1 MIDSIRQAFELLD
14 KKTRRQLPF
23 LIGSFALVAAFDA
36 LSIGLIFPLMLALVD
51 PQAVERIYWLSSIA
65 DMLGADD
72 QKSLV
77 ISLGLIIACLFIF
90 KNTASAL
97 LVRWQFRIVFAAE
110 SDVGVRLLDRYLR
123 SPWQLISQ
131 RNSSELIRNASVST
145 SHVFLS
151 FVIPTLTLFVEAG
164 LAVAVL
170 TTLLIID
177 PLVAAVSFS
186 LVTVAS
192 LAYFLI
198 VRRGLAQVGSD
209 FQSANFRLLN
219 HLKQGIGAG
228 REIRILGRTEE
239 FIDRLRNAREL
250 YAHAQAKRAILTQLP
265 RYYLE
270 TVLVVVVIAAIWVIL
285 LTRSMSEAAAILAL
299 FGVAALR
306 LMASANRILSS
317 AQQIRI
323 GLEPLSIVY
332 NDLHGSG
339 SERHE
344 AQRKQAGSVERQV
357 SGIEL
362 RSVSHS
368 YVNDEL
374 VLSDVDIHIPWG
386 SSIGIVG
393 PSGSGKSTLIDVI
406 LGLLP
411 PLAGVVRVD
420 GQDIRSD
427 LKNWQSRIGYVPQT
441 IYLTDDTLRNNIA
454 FGLPDGQIDDVAVLR
469 AVHMAQL
476 DEFLA
481 DLPNGLETVV
491 GEMGSTLSGGQRQRV
506 GIARALYHD
515 PDVLLLDEAT
525 SALDNEAENAVVS
538 AVEALKEQKTVVV
551 VAHRLSTVRRCDCLF
566 FLERG
571 KVTGRG
577 SFDELKSQSKSFA
590 RLVELGEGNLNS

>member
-36 LSIGLIFPLMLALVD
+36 LSIGLVFPLMLALVD
-51 PQAVERIYWLSSIA
+51 PQSVERIYWLSSIA

-72 QKSLV
+72 QRSLV

-151 FVIPTLTLFVEAG
+151 FVIPTLTLLVEAG

-177 PLVAAVSFS
+177 PLVAAVSFG

-239 FIDRLRNAREL
+239 FIDRLRDAREL
-250 YAHAQAKRAILTQLP
+250 YAHAQAKRAILMQLP

-332 NDLHGSG
+332 NDLHGSESG
-339 SERHE
+339 IHE
-344 AQRKQAGSVERQV
+344 AQQKQAGSVERQV
-357 SGIEL
+357 GGIEL

-374 VLSDVDIHIPWG
+374 VLSGVDIHIPWG

-411 PLAGVVRVD
+411 PLTGVVRVD

-454 FGLPDGQIDDVAVLR
+454 FGLPDGQIDDAAVLR

-571 KVTGRG
+571 KVTDHG

-590 RLVELGEGNLNS
+590 RLVELGEGNLTI

>member
-1 MIDSIRQAFELLD
+1 MITSIRRAGQLLD
-14 KKTRRQLPF
+14 KRTRKRLPF
-23 LIGSFALVAAFDA
+23 LIGSFAIVAAFDA
-36 LSIGLIFPLMLALVD
+36 LSIGLVFPLMLALVD
-51 PQAVERIYWLSSIA
+51 PQSVERISWLSAIA
-65 DMLGADD
+65 DLLGADD
-72 QKSLV
+72 QKKLV
-77 ISLGLIIACLFIF
+77 VSLGLIIGCLFVL
-90 KNTASAL
+90 KNTISAL

-110 SDVGVRLLDRYLR
+110 ADVGVRLLERYLR

-151 FVIPTLTLFVEAG
+151 FVIPALTLLVEAG
-164 LAVAVL
+164 LAIAVL
-170 TTLLIID
+170 TTLLIVD
-177 PLVAAVSFS
+177 PVVALVSFGLVAI
-186 LVTVAS
+186 AS
-192 LAYFLI
+192 LAYYLT

-239 FIDRLRNAREL
+239 FIDRLRDAREL
-250 YAHAQAKRAILTQLP
+250 YARAQAKRAILMQLP

-270 TVLVVVVIAAIWVIL
+270 TVLVIVVLAAIWVIL

-323 GLEPLSIVY
+323 GLEPLEIVH
-332 NDLHGSG
+332 NDFHGSDPPCN
-339 SERHE
+339 E
-344 AQRKQAGSVERQV
+344 AKPLSVVEGAETAAGIV
-357 SGIEL
+357 L
-362 RSVSHS
+362 HDVSHS
-368 YVNDEL
+368 YVNDDL
-374 VLSDVDIHIPWG
+374 VLSNIDMHIPWG
-386 SSIGIVG
+386 ASIGIVG

-406 LGLLP
+406 LGLLQP
-411 PLAGVVRVD
+411 RTGVVRVD
-420 GQDIRSD
+420 GTNIRSD

-454 FGLPDGQIDDVAVLR
+454 FGLPHEQIDDKAVLR
-469 AVHMAQL
+469 AAHMAQL
-476 DEFLA
+476 DDLLA
-481 DLPNGLETVV
+481 ELPDGLQTVV
-491 GEMGSTLSGGQRQRV
+491 GEMGSSLSGGQRQRV

-538 AVEALKEQKTVVV
+538 AVEALKQQKTVVV

-566 FLERG
+566 FLEKG
-571 KVTGRG
+571 KVSGQGTFEDLV
-577 SFDELKSQSKSFA
+577 SENKSFA
-590 RLVELGEGNLNS
+590 RLVELGGGQI